1 MDLRDRQQVTIYEV
15 AQRVGVSIATVSR
28 ALRGSGQVAGE
39 TRRRVLEA
47 AEELQFRP
55 SRLGQ
60 SLAEGRHAAN
70 GIVFPDLSGPY
81 YAEVILGYEEVAAEL
96 GSSVLILATH
106 GRSGPEDKVLD
117 LARRVDGMAIMGRT
131 VPDDVVARVA
141 AAGVPTVLL
150 ARPAV
155 SELDT
160 ITTDNRRTAR
170 ELVAHLLAHGY
181 QRFAYLGDPDESPDV
196 TDRYGAVREA
206 VVAAGHRSPRAI
218 RCAFDVPAGQ
228 KAARR
233 ALARSPR
240 PEVLVCANDEVALGA
255 LTSAYESGL
264 SVPDDVAIVGWDDV
278 MAARYAGLTTV
289 RQPMRELGATAARW
303 LQDRIV
309 GSREPARRH
318 VLPTQLVLRTSCG
331 PHPGEMEVS

>member
-1 MDLRDRQQVTIYEV
+1 MTIYEV

-28 ALRGSGQVAGE
+28 VVRGHGEVARE

-47 AEELQFRP
+47 VEELQFRP

-81 YAEVILGYEEVAAEL
+81 YAEVILGYEELAADL

-106 GRSGPEDKVLD
+106 GRTDPDRKVLD

-131 VPDDVVARVA
+131 VSDGVVAQVA
-141 AAGVPTVLL
+141 ATGMPTVLL
-150 ARPAV
+150 GRPPIG
-155 SELDT
+155 ELDT
-160 ITTDNRRTAR
+160 VTTENDASAR
-170 ELVAHLLAHGY
+170 EMVTHLLGHGY
-181 QRFAYLGDPDESPDV
+181 RRFAYLGDPAESSDV
-196 TDRYGAVREA
+196 TARYDAFR
-206 VVAAGHRSPRAI
+206 AALVGGGIRPPRAPL

-228 KAARR
+228 EAAQR
-233 ALARSPR
+233 ALARPPR
-240 PEVLVCANDEVALGA
+240 PQVLVCANDEVALGA
-255 LTSAYESGL
+255 LAAAQQMGL

-303 LQDRIV
+303 LQERMA
-309 GSREPARRH
+309 GSRFHARRE
-318 VLPTQLVLRTSCG
+318 VLQTQLVIRTSCG
-331 PHPGEMEVS
+331 RHSVDREDS

>member
-1 MDLRDRQQVTIYEV
+1 MTIYEV

-28 ALRGSGQVAGE
+28 VVRGHGEVAKE

-47 AEELQFRP
+47 VEELQFRP

-106 GRSGPEDKVLD
+106 GRADPDRKVLD

-131 VPDDVVARVA
+131 VSDGVVAQVA
-141 AAGVPTVLL
+141 ATGMPTVLL
-150 ARPAV
+150 ARPPV
-155 SELDT
+155 GELDT
-160 ITTDNRRTAR
+160 VTTDSDASAR
-170 ELVAHLLAHGY
+170 ELVAHLLGHGY
-181 QRFAYLGDPDESPDV
+181 RRFAYLGDPAESPDV
-196 TDRYGAVREA
+196 TARYDAFR
-206 VVAAGHRSPRAI
+206 AALVDAGSPPPRAPL
-218 RCAFDVPAGQ
+218 RCAFDVPAGREAGQ
-228 KAARR
+228 R

-240 PEVLVCANDEVALGA
+240 PQVLVCANDEVALGA
-255 LTSAYESGL
+255 LAAAQQLGL

-289 RQPMRELGATAARW
+289 RQPMRALGATAARW
-303 LQDRIV
+303 LQDRMV
-309 GSREPARRH
+309 VSRFPVRRE
-318 VLPTQLVLRTSCG
+318 VLQTQLVIRESCG
-331 PHPGEMEVS
+331 QHPVDMEVS